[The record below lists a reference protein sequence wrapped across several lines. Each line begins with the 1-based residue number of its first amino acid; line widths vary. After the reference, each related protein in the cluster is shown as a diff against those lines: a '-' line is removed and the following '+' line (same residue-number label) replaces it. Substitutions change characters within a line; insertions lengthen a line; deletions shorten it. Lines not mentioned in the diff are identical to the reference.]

1 MVNSR
6 HCVNPSNHDFQ
17 IVLNCDYVDKSL
29 LLDLLN
35 SSINTTERFICV
47 SSFRR
52 SGKSFAC
59 SMINAYYSKDCNSK
73 EQFSK
78 LKIFKTDN
86 FAKYLNQFNVIYLD
100 IKSLVDRATDE
111 HDVVEVIKLTI
122 TKELQG
128 TFSTLFE
135 KGKNYNVYDALKLVC
150 ACTSTKFV
158 GIIDDFDYIFR
169 KMPYDFALQDKYMEL
184 LRNLFKSTYT
194 SDCFALAYM
203 TGIFSVSRSANQS
216 SLNNVMQYN
225 MLSPS
230 RYGPFLAFTNDEVKV
245 ICRDYGF
252 DYDKVRRWYGGYQLG
267 DIESY
272 NPDALM
278 GLILNNGQFGSFF
291 SESKTNGL
299 SVALDK
305 KFEDLKD
312 KIIALLNG
320 HKVRVDST
328 SFENNLESLN
338 NTDAVLVYLVLL
350 GYLGFDEVTSSVY
363 VPNES
368 IRRVLYREITS
379 RKWPEYLKEYQ
390 RSQEFLDNVYLKNTD
405 VVSNEIQSIHQ
416 EMANLWN
423 YNNGSTLKNTILTA
437 FAACI
442 DKYQSPR
449 LELPSGKGFA
459 DVVYIPKDEFKV
471 DEIPALIIEL
481 KLNKVSIQALEQI
494 KERDYVSKIKAFVN
508 WAFLVGINYD
518 EKTKEHSC
526 EIEDVEF

>member
-1 MVNSR
+1 
-6 HCVNPSNHDFQ
+6 
-17 IVLNCDYVDKSL
+17 
-29 LLDLLN
+29 
-35 SSINTTERFICV
+35 
-47 SSFRR
+47 
-52 SGKSFAC
+52 
-59 SMINAYYSKDCNSK
+59 
-73 EQFSK
+73 
-78 LKIFKTDN
+78 
-86 FAKYLNQFNVIYLD
+86 
-100 IKSLVDRATDE
+100 
-111 HDVVEVIKLTI
+111 
-122 TKELQG
+122 
-128 TFSTLFE
+128 
-135 KGKNYNVYDALKLVC
+135 
-150 ACTSTKFV
+150 
-158 GIIDDFDYIFR
+158 
-169 KMPYDFALQDKYMEL
+169 MPYDFALQDKYMEL
-184 LRNLFKSTYT
+184 LRNLFKSTCT

-225 MLSPS
+225 MLSPG
-230 RYGPFLAFTNDEVKV
+230 RYAPFLAFSDDEVKV
-245 ICRDYGF
+245 ICKDNGF
-252 DYDKVRRWYGGYQLG
+252 DYDKVCRWYGGYQLG

-299 SVALDK
+299 SVALDEK
-305 KFEDLKD
+305 CEGIKD
-312 KIIALLNG
+312 KIISLLNG

-390 RSQEFLDNVYLKNTD
+390 MSQEFLDNVYLKNTD
-405 VVSNEIQSIHQ
+405 VVSKEIQSIHQ

-423 YNNGSTLKNTILTA
+423 YNNGSTLKKTILTA

-518 EKTKEHSC
+518 EKSKEHSC
-526 EIEDVEF
+526 EIEEVEF

>member
-6 HCVNPSNHDFQ
+6 HCVNPSNDDFQ
-17 IVLNCDYVDKSL
+17 IVLNSDYVDKSL

-35 SSINTTERFICV
+35 SSINTTKRFICV

-100 IKSLVDRATDE
+100 IKSLVDRATNE

-122 TKELQG
+122 TKELQD
-128 TFSTLFE
+128 TFTTLFE
-135 KGKNYNVYDALKLVC
+135 NGKNYNVYEALKLVC
-150 ACTSTKFV
+150 AGTSTKFV
-158 GIIDDFDYIFR
+158 AIIDDFDYIFR

-184 LRNLFKSTYT
+184 LRNLFKSTCT

-225 MLSPS
+225 MLSPG
-230 RYGPFLAFTNDEVKV
+230 RYAPFLAFSDDEVKV
-245 ICRDYGF
+245 ICKDNGF
-252 DYDKVRRWYGGYQLG
+252 DYDKVCRWYGGYQLG

-278 GLILNNGQFGSFF
+278 GLILNNGQFCCFF
-291 SESKTNGL
+291 SESKTNAL
-299 SVALDK
+299 SIALDEK
-305 KFEDLKD
+305 CEGIKD
-312 KIIALLNG
+312 KIISLLNG
-320 HKVRVDST
+320 HEVRVDPN
-328 SFENNLESLN
+328 SFENSLESLN
-338 NTDAVLVYLVLL
+338 STDAVLVYLVHL
-350 GYLGFDEVTSSVY
+350 GYLGFDEETSCVY

-405 VVSNEIQSIHQ
+405 VVSNEIQCIHQ

-423 YNNGSTLKNTILTA
+423 YNNGLSLKSTILTA
-437 FAACI
+437 FSACI
-442 DKYQSPR
+442 DKYQFT
-449 LELPSGKGFA
+449 LLDLPFGNGFA

-481 KLNKVSIQALEQI
+481 KWNKEATKALECI
-494 KERDYVSKIKAFVN
+494 KESDYIAVVKAFAN
-508 WAFLVGINYD
+508 SAFLVGINYD